1 MIPYELQTVANPSRL
16 KRLSHRARFAQ
27 ALRMIAPQPGQVVV
41 DYGTGDGRLLT
52 LLHRQ
57 EPRAEY
63 LGYEPVTEMHEQ
75 ARRLLQASEVPARL
89 LTARAELQG
98 LQCDRLVCM
107 EVFEHLDAPQLAC
120 AFDDLRALLRPD
132 GRLVLSVPVEI
143 GAAALVKNV
152 VRAIAGQRNDNAS
165 WRNVAAAT
173 IGRTAGIPRHSRA
186 GYIDAH
192 LGFDYR
198 VLRAQLRAEGFSI
211 EAETF
216 APLPLLGA
224 ALNSQVFWR
233 CARR

>member
-27 ALRMIAPQPGQVVV
+27 ALRMIAPQPGQTIL
-41 DYGTGDGRLLT
+41 DYGTGDARLLT
-52 LLHRQ
+52 LLYKQ
-57 EPRAEY
+57 EPRADY
-63 LGYEPVTEMHEQ
+63 IGYEPVAEMNEQ
-75 ARRLLQASEVPARL
+75 ARRLLQAADVPARL
-89 LTARAELQG
+89 LTTDTDLQG
-98 LQCDRLVCM
+98 LQCDRVVCM
-107 EVFEHLDAPQLAC
+107 EVFEHLDAPQLAR
-120 AFDDLRALLRPD
+120 AFNDLRTLLRPD

-143 GAAALVKNV
+143 GAAALLKNT
-152 VRAIAGQRNDNAS
+152 VRAVAGQRNENAS
-165 WRNVAAAT
+165 WRHVAAAT
-173 IGRTAGIPRHSRA
+173 FGRTANIPRRSRA

-198 VLRAQLRAEGFSI
+198 VLRTQLRAEGFSV

-216 APLPLLGA
+216 APVPLLGP